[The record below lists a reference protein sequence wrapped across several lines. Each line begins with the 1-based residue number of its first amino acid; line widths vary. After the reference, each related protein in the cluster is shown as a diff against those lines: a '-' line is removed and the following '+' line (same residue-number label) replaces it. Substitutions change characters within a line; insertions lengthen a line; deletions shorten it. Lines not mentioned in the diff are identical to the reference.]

1 MIKTSAHRLIDF
13 WRRSDT
19 EVKVVII
26 FLLLFATFIF
36 ISYQEINSHLRV
48 KRDGSIKDQCN
59 TRSTSISAKISNSL
73 TCSQIKLLSNRLGF
87 WERQLELARAS
98 IAYYEKIPKYQEF
111 WRDTY
116 HPSSQSTKF
125 KELKYSSIDDAY
137 EQEMNSIAS
146 QRQRLSAIYEK
157 ERHNALQD
165 LVPGSGKWTEEKSNI
180 DRRFANIGKSLEE
193 SEKRIINRY
202 QYALD
207 QKEQAKEIESI
218 IEKRIIFMRQNKI

>member
-1 MIKTSAHRLIDF
+1 MIKSNAHKLIEF

-26 FLLLFATFIF
+26 LFLFVAAFIF
-36 ISYQEINSHLRV
+36 TSYQGINSHLRV

-73 TCSQIKLLSNRLGF
+73 TCSQIKFLSNRLGF
-87 WERQLELARAS
+87 WEQQLELARAS
-98 IAYYEKIPKYQEF
+98 IVHYEKIPKYEEF

-116 HPSSQSTKF
+116 LPSSQSTKF

-157 ERHNALQD
+157 ERNNALQD
-165 LVPGSGKWTEEKSNI
+165 LVPGSGKWTEESSNI
-180 DRRFANIGKSLEE
+180 DRRFAIIGKSLEE
-193 SEKRIINRY
+193 SEKRIIDRY

-207 QKEQAKEIESI
+207 KKEEAKEIEAI
-218 IEKRIIFMRQNKI
+218 IETRIILMRRNKS